1 MPIAVGSCYTESM
14 TKVVE
19 AIYTHGILEPL
30 EALEL
35 PERQRVRLIVQSIDG
50 VAASGRPADREAAMM
65 RLRAG
70 IASMNFRSTGPYPTR
85 DELHER

>member
-1 MPIAVGSCYTESM
+1 M

-19 AIYTHGILEPL
+19 AIYSHGVLEPL
-30 EALEL
+30 ESLDLTEK
-35 PERQRVRLIVQSIDG
+35 QRVRLIVESIDG

-65 RLRAG
+65 RLQAG

-85 DELHER
+85 DELHDRV